1 VSRVDLIVRGGSI
14 VDTDGGPH
22 RADLAITE
30 GRIME
35 RAPRLSRA
43 SASHTIDADGK
54 LVLPGIVDP
63 HVHLSKA
70 FGCAHG
76 QRLLAAAGVTTAVD
90 FAGPVHDVFDT
101 VATQGAGLLI
111 GSLEAVAPGRA
122 EQNLRATVERALA
135 GGALGVK
142 VLGGHFPLQPD
153 SISTLAEI
161 VSTRKD
167 FLLAVHAG
175 STRTPGDFEGM
186 QEAIALLGDAPAYL
200 AHLNSYIRGE
210 VHTDAEETLRA
221 IESLR
226 LHPNLTT
233 ECYLSTL
240 NGCPAEVVDG
250 ALTSAATA
258 RHLRR
263 LGYAD
268 DGTGLEAAIGDGQ
281 AGVVSPSGE
290 LTYREQGIEAWRDAA
305 TRTMVCLPLNHL
317 GATLTLLNAC
327 RDGAPLVAHLC
338 SDGGGIPRNVTLPMG
353 LTLVDWQ
360 VMTMREL
367 LHRAV
372 VAPARMLGMDR
383 GRLQPGDAADLVVL
397 GTQRRPEV
405 TIAGGAVVFRDG
417 EVIGHGGRVLVTGD
431 KGHVS
436 ATERGLTALRTQI
449 HLPSF
454 ESSISTTTTQG

>member
-1 VSRVDLIVRGGSI
+1 MSRVDLIVRNGSI

-22 RADLAITE
+22 RADLGITE
-30 GRIME
+30 GRIVE
-35 RAPRLSRA
+35 RAPRLARI
-43 SASHTIDADGK
+43 SAARTIDADGK

-90 FAGPVHDVFDT
+90 FAGPVHDVFET

-122 EQNLRATVERALA
+122 ERNLAATVEGSLA

-142 VLGGHFPLQPD
+142 VLGGHFPLHPE
-153 SISTLAEI
+153 SISTLADI
-161 VSTRKD
+161 VAARKD

-186 QEAIALLGDAPAYL
+186 QEAITLLGDAPAYL
-200 AHLNSYIRGE
+200 AHLNSYVRGE
-210 VHTDAEETLRA
+210 VHDDAEEASRA

-226 LHPNLTT
+226 LHPSLTT

-250 ALTSAATA
+250 ALASAATA

-268 DGTGLEAAIGDGQ
+268 DSGGLEAAIGDGQ
-281 AGVVSPSGE
+281 GGVVSPSGE
-290 LTYREQGIEAWRDAA
+290 LTYREHGIEVWRAAA
-305 TRTMVCLPLNHL
+305 TRTMVCLPVNHL
-317 GATLTLLNAC
+317 GATLALLNAR

-360 VMTMREL
+360 VMTMQEL
-367 LHRAV
+367 LQRAI
-372 VAPARMLGMDR
+372 VAPARMLGLDR

-397 GTQRRPEV
+397 GSHRLPEV
-405 TIAGGAVVFRDG
+405 TIAGGAIVFRHG
-417 EVIGHGGRVLVTGD
+417 EVIGHGGRVLVTSD
-431 KGHVS
+431 EGHAS
-436 ATERGLTALRTQI
+436 ATERGLTALRTRMY
-449 HLPSF
+449 LPSF
-454 ESSISTTTTQG
+454 DS